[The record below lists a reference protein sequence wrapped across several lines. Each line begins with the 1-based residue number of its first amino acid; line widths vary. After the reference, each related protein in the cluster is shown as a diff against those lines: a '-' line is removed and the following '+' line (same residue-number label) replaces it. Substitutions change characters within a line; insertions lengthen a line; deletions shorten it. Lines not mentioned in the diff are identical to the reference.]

1 MRVPTLVVSSALVLG
16 GCASVNVKKT
26 CYGDGVCRV
35 ERNGVVSFEGPP
47 TRSPHPR
54 ARPIPPPMPSARRR
68 VDLPAGA

>member
-47 TRSPHPR
+47 DKVAAYEGKAH
-54 ARPIPPPMPSARRR
+54 SAA
-68 VDLPAGA
+68 DA